1 MRKRQDTLVV
11 LLFLLGFMFAVLGFA
26 AGVNA
31 FFIPFV
37 KDAFKI
43 STGMSYLVMTATYS
57 AFILFGIPSG
67 LILKKIGYKGG
78 MVIGTI
84 LIGFGFLIIG
94 LSGMMA
100 NFPVFLVALFVS
112 GMGQSLLMGAQSTYI
127 VIIGSRES
135 ALRRGALMGICH
147 KTSFAAASLIL
158 SGFLDLT
165 NVRIEDVITPFY
177 IMSGIMVF
185 LGVIIAFFVP
195 LPEVNEESENQ
206 EPGSI
211 GKSAFAGSKTSIF
224 QFPHLFLG
232 FFALFLYIGG
242 EFIAM
247 GSIND
252 YATALKL
259 PHPANYV
266 WLASGGMVVGYV
278 AGIILTPKYISMRQA
293 SIVCS
298 YVGITTTI
306 LIYITPDE
314 INIYM
319 VGLLGLA
326 NSLLYTSI
334 WTLAIADLGK
344 STKMG
349 TSVLVM
355 SITGGAIIPLLF
367 GHIVELYSYRIG
379 YLICLPIFVFILY
392 YTMHGCR
399 VRNAVFQEAGV
410 STEKDLLK
418 MAD

>member
-1 MRKRQDTLVV
+1 MIIIQKYMYKRKDNFAA
-11 LLFLLGFMFAVLGFA
+11 LLFILGFMFSVLGFA

-78 MVIGTI
+78 MAVGTI
-84 LIGFGFLIIG
+84 LIGLGFLIIG
-94 LSGMMA
+94 LAGKMA

-165 NVRIEDVITPFY
+165 DVHVEDVIMPFY
-177 IMSGIMVF
+177 IISGIMVL
-185 LGVIIAFFVP
+185 LGLIIVFFVP
-195 LPEVNEESENQ
+195 LPEVNEEGENE
-206 EPGSI
+206 EPESSA
-211 GKSAFAGSKTSIF
+211 KSAFAGSKTSIF
-224 QFPHLFLG
+224 QFPHLLMG

-252 YATALKL
+252 YATALNL

-266 WLASGGMVVGYV
+266 WLASGGMVVGYI
-278 AGIILTPKYISMRQA
+278 AGIILTPKYLSMRQA
-293 SIVCS
+293 AIVCS
-298 YVGITTTI
+298 YLGIAITM

-326 NSLLYTSI
+326 NSLLYSSI
-334 WTLAIADLGK
+334 WPLAITGLGK
-344 STKMG
+344 FTKMG
-349 TSVLVM
+349 TSILVM

-367 GHIVELYSYRIG
+367 GHIVELYSYRTA
-379 YLICLPIFVFILY
+379 YLICLPIFLFTLY
-392 YTMHGCR
+392 YAISGYK
-399 VRNAVFQEAGV
+399 VRKF
-410 STEKDLLK
+410 S
-418 MAD
+418 

>member
-1 MRKRQDTLVV
+1 MHKRKDNLAA

-31 FFIPFV
+31 FFIQFV

-78 MVIGTI
+78 MAVGTI
-84 LIGFGFLIIG
+84 LIGLGFLIIG
-94 LSGMMA
+94 LSGKMA

-165 NVRIEDVITPFY
+165 DVHVEDVITPFY
-177 IMSGIMVF
+177 IISGIMVL
-185 LGVIIAFFVP
+185 LGIIIVFFVP
-195 LPEVNEESENQ
+195 LPEVNEEGEN
-206 EPGSI
+206 EKPESS
-211 GKSAFAGSKTSIF
+211 GKSAFAGPKTSIF
-224 QFPHLFLG
+224 QFPHLLMG

-252 YATALKL
+252 YATALNL
-259 PHPANYV
+259 PHSANYV
-266 WLASGGMVVGYV
+266 WLASGGMVVGYI
-278 AGIILTPKYISMRQA
+278 AGIILTPKYVSMRQA
-293 SIVCS
+293 SIICS
-298 YVGITTTI
+298 YLGIAVTI

-326 NSLLYTSI
+326 NSLLYSSI
-334 WTLAIADLGK
+334 WPLAIAGLGK
-344 STKMG
+344 FTKTG
-349 TSVLVM
+349 TSILVM

-367 GHIVELYSYRIG
+367 GHIVELYSYRTA
-379 YLICLPIFVFILY
+379 YLICLPIFVFTLY
-392 YTMHGCR
+392 YAIQGYKI
-399 VRNAVFQEAGV
+399 RNFFESNQDGRLEA
-410 STEKDLLK
+410 
-418 MAD
+418 